1 MNKFKVHKIIV
12 TIVLIFSI
20 IVINILPSCN
30 VAYAKTSANKI
41 VLEKSKLETYVGKKV
56 NVKIN
61 KTKTSKA
68 LKNAKFVYTS
78 SYKKIATVNAKGVV
92 TPIKRGNVTITV
104 AIKNNKK
111 VKASCKIKVYSATKQ
126 IKLSSKKSY
135 TLTVGDNVK

>member
-12 TIVLIFSI
+12 TIILIFSI

-30 VAYAKTSANKI
+30 VAYAKTTANKI

-68 LKNAKFVYTS
+68 LKNAKYV
-78 SYKKIATVNAKGVV
+78 
-92 TPIKRGNVTITV
+92 
-104 AIKNNKK
+104 
-111 VKASCKIKVYSATKQ
+111 
-126 IKLSSKKSY
+126 
-135 TLTVGDNVK
+135 